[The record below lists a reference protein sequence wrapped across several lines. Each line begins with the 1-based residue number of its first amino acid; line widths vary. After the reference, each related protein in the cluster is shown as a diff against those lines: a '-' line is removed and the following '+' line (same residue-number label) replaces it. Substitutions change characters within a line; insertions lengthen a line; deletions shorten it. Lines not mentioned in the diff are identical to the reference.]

1 MTEKEDKL
9 TMRGKVIETLRDAK
23 FKVEVDNGNVLL
35 CHISGKMRKFNIR
48 ILLGDEV
55 DLEVSVYDLTR
66 AVIVYRYK
74 K

>member
-1 MTEKEDKL
+1 MTEKEDKQ